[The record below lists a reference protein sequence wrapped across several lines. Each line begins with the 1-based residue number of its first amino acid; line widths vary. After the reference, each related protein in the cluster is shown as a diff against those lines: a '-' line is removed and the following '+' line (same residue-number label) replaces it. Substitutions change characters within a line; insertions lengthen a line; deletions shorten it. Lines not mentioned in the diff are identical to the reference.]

1 MFLAVEMCDICFC
14 VEVGRM
20 DDDMGMFVAVEIVDF
35 VWCETVGNIDD
46 KGRCVVVETC
56 DIDKFES
63 VGTTDDDEVSRVDE
77 DIRVA
82 VLADGV
88 DIS

>member
-1 MFLAVEMCDICFC
+1 MCEIGFC

-20 DDDMGMFVAVEIVDF
+20 DDDMGMLVAVEIVDF
-35 VWCETVGNIDD
+35 VCCETMGNIDDD

-56 DIDKFES
+56 DIDRCES
-63 VGTTDDDEVSRVDE
+63 VGTADDDVVSRVDE

-88 DIS
+88 DSS